1 MRCGAAISS
10 SLGASLGSLASCTS
24 GAECHGEKRLAIPRE
39 AALADKHRRASC
51 CVGRKRIG
59 SMTAQESGKV
69 AIITGAGR
77 GIGRAMALGLIE
89 AGLRVLASDIDA
101 DVLESLRRDAEAR
114 GPGERI
120 AILAADVGR
129 DESAEA
135 IVGAALARFGRLD
148 VLVNN
153 AGLGPNTVR
162 PGAVPGKDFRDM
174 APADF
179 RRIIEV
185 NTIAPFLMTRA
196 AVKPMVEQRW
206 GRVIN
211 VTTSLDSMWRKGM
224 LPYGG
229 SKAANEAHCCIM
241 AEELAGTGVTVN
253 ILVPGGPVN
262 TRLVGDN
269 FTPAEKQKLIQ
280 PEIMVTPLLW
290 LVSPAT
296 DKITGK
302 RFIAAF
308 WDKNLPADQAAE
320 KCSALMAWQQLG
332 RQAIFP
338 GA

>member
-1 MRCGAAISS
+1 MSAASSSKIAIVTGAA
-10 SLGASLGSLASCTS
+10 
-24 GAECHGEKRLAIPRE
+24 
-39 AALADKHRRASC
+39 
-51 CVGRKRIG
+51 
-59 SMTAQESGKV
+59 Q
-69 AIITGAGR
+69 
-77 GIGRAMALGLIE
+77 GIGRAMSLGLLG
-89 AGLRVLASDIDA
+89 AGHRVMANDVDDAALAALASDAGDA
-101 DVLESLRRDAEAR
+101 KSRLKT
-114 GPGERI
+114 I
-120 AILAADVGR
+120 AADVGR
-129 DESAEA
+129 DESAGRIVAATREA
-135 IVGAALARFGRLD
+135 FGGLD
-148 VLVNN
+148 ILVNN
-153 AGLGPNTVR
+153 AGVGPNTVR
-162 PGAVPGKDFRDM
+162 PHKMGGSAKPTGDFRNVE
-174 APADF
+174 PQDF

-185 NTIAPFLMTRA
+185 NTVAPFLMTRA
-196 AVKPMVEQRW
+196 AVGPMVEQGW

-280 PEIMVTPLLW
+280 PEIMAAPLLW
-290 LVSPAT
+290 LVSPAS
-296 DKITGK
+296 DRITGK

-320 KCSALMAWQQLG
+320 KCGSPMAWQQLG

-338 GA
+338 DA

>member
-1 MRCGAAISS
+1 VQ
-10 SLGASLGSLASCTS
+10 
-24 GAECHGEKRLAIPRE
+24 RE
-39 AALADKHRRASC
+39 
-51 CVGRKRIG
+51 
-59 SMTAQESGKV
+59 
-69 AIITGAGR
+69 
-77 GIGRAMALGLIE
+77 
-89 AGLRVLASDIDA
+89 
-101 DVLESLRRDAEAR
+101 AEAR
-114 GPGERI
+114 GAASRV

-129 DESAEA
+129 DESATA
-135 IVGAALARFGRLD
+135 IVDAAVAHFGGLD

-153 AGLGPNTVR
+153 AGIGPNTVR
-162 PGAVPGKDFRDM
+162 PGATPGKDFRDM

-179 RRIIEV
+179 RRILEV
-185 NTIAPFLMTRA
+185 NTVAPFLMTRA
-196 AVKPMVEQRW
+196 AVKPMLAQGW

-280 PEIMVTPLLW
+280 PDIMVTPLLW
-290 LVSPAT
+290 LVSPAS
-296 DKITGK
+296 DAITGK

-308 WDKNLPADQAAE
+308 WDKSLRADQAAE
-320 KCSALMAWQQLG
+320 KCGSPMAWQQLG

-338 GA
+338 SA

>member
-1 MRCGAAISS
+1 MRAEDVTAPSRRQAAQARNREGGTMSAAGTGKIAIVTGAA
-10 SLGASLGSLASCTS
+10 
-24 GAECHGEKRLAIPRE
+24 H
-39 AALADKHRRASC
+39 
-51 CVGRKRIG
+51 
-59 SMTAQESGKV
+59 
-69 AIITGAGR
+69 
-77 GIGRAMALGLIE
+77 GIGRAMTLGLLD
-89 AGLRVLASDIDA
+89 AGHSVMANDVDEDSLAALTADA
-101 DVLESLRRDAEAR
+101 GDTKTRLKTIV
-114 GPGERI
+114 
-120 AILAADVGR
+120 ADVGR
-129 DESAEA
+129 DESAGRIVAATREA
-135 IVGAALARFGRLD
+135 FGGLD
-148 VLVNN
+148 ILINN
-153 AGLGPNTVR
+153 AGVGPNTVR
-162 PGAVPGKDFRDM
+162 PPKLGGGAKPTGDFRSVE
-174 APADF
+174 PQDF
-179 RRIIEV
+179 RRILEV
-185 NTIAPFLMTRA
+185 NTVAPFLMTRA
-196 AVKPMVEQRW
+196 AVGPMVEQRW